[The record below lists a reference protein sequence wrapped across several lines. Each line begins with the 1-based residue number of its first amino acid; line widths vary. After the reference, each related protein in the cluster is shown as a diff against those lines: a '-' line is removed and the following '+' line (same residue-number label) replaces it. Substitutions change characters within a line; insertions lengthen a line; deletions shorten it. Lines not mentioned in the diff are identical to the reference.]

1 MSRVPRCSGAHA
13 ECSVPVALLFPDA
26 SVPAPAMWPSPAC
39 SHGRARVSRPV
50 FVAAKLARPPG
61 SPPPRL
67 PRWGREG
74 DRPIC
79 VPLYLWI
86 CVPGARLTPVP
97 ASASSECE
105 GGGCAVSSL
114 IPNASPTCPPVCSP
128 CPISQGREGPSGPKP
143 DSQAGRVPVRS
154 ISFLISESYHLCPE
168 QGGAWDHLSVLAW
181 VPPSVLAP
189 SDREILGPKG
199 DVTPWVPLGLSQ
211 ESVGPGL
218 HVPLDDLGSS

>member
-1 MSRVPRCSGAHA
+1 MLGGPRRVQRACRPALSGCFRPSSGHVAVPSVQSRARP
-13 ECSVPVALLFPDA
+13 
-26 SVPAPAMWPSPAC
+26 SVPAGVRSC
-39 SHGRARVSRPV
+39 QTRAS
-50 FVAAKLARPPG
+50 
-61 SPPPRL
+61 PRL
-67 PRWGREG
+67 PASPG

-79 VPLYLWI
+79 VPFYLWI
-86 CVPGARLTPVP
+86 CVSRARLTPVP

-114 IPNASPTCPPVCSP
+114 IPNTSPTCPPVCSP

-199 DVTPWVPLGLSQ
+199 DVTPWIPLGLSQ